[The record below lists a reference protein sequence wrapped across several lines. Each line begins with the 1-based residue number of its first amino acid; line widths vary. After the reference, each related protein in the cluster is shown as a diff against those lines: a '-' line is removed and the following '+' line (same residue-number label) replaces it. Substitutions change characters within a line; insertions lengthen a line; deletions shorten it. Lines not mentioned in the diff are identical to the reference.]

1 MSADTLH
8 QIAQNDTPAAVHVPK
23 DMHGLI
29 VWAVGRFGGGILLA
43 AACAWALSK
52 VYDDH
57 SKQTDRMLTLLEQR
71 ARADS
76 ELATALSR
84 FTFAIDDLAKEA
96 RTAHRTTSQGN
107 NSTSI
112 R

>member
-1 MSADTLH
+1 MSTDTLH
-8 QIAQNDTPAAVHVPK
+8 AIAENDTPQAVHVPK
-23 DMHGLI
+23 SMHALI

-57 SKQTDRMLTLLEQR
+57 AKQTDRMLTLLESR
-71 ARADS
+71 AKADS
-76 ELATALSR
+76 ELATALTL
-84 FTFAIDDLAKEA
+84 FKGAIDDIAKEA
-96 RTAHRTTSQGN
+96 RTAHRTTE
-107 NSTSI
+107 